1 MTRLAPRR
9 GRASHGGPPAVLLG
23 GAIAFLIA
31 AASARAALTR
41 PTPRPAPLAVAGPIG
56 YLYINEGTSDRTA
69 TGAPNVVSG
78 VAVYSD
84 GSLALLPGSPWS
96 TGGRGPLGPLF
107 LASPRIGICASG
119 GDLYAVD
126 QGSDDVAAFAI
137 GDDGNLTPLPGSP
150 FPSGGRGPQSLAV
163 TPDGRWLF
171 VGHPGTGTIVSFA
184 LGP

>member
-137 GDDGNLTPLPGSP
+137 GDDGNLTPLP
-150 FPSGGRGPQSLAV
+150 
-163 TPDGRWLF
+163 
-171 VGHPGTGTIVSFA
+171 
-184 LGP
+184 